1 MIHSM
6 TGYGRKSEQ
15 TEAFSVTVEMKSVN
29 HRFSEISIFL
39 PRPFFMLEEK
49 IKRLAAKSID
59 RGKVDIYVI
68 VEGSGLSEQTLAV
81 DWDLLSQY
89 ILAIRQAKKHHSLPG
104 EVSAGELLQIEDVFS
119 VQDSHLETDK
129 VENVLLKAVRDALDQ
144 LIEMRKEEGRHLEED
159 LVDRL
164 DYLESS
170 LVVLRD
176 RIPMVVEHYRERL
189 RERMEDYLSSHAELD
204 EERLLNEVAVY
215 SDKAD
220 VHEEI
225 TRLESHISQFRKYL
239 RDGGVIGKKLNF
251 LQQEMNR
258 EANTIGAKGND
269 FKIRMEVVEMK
280 SELEK
285 IKEQIQNIE

>member
-59 RGKVDIYVI
+59 RGKVDIYVT

-104 EVSAGELLQIEDVFS
+104 EVNAGELLQIEDVFS

-129 VENVLLKAVRDALDQ
+129 VESVLLKAVRDALDQ

-164 DYLESS
+164 DDLESS
-170 LVVLRD
+170 LGVLRD